1 MKGSADNASFA
12 KEYLSEL
19 TSTIGK
25 VDLSGVDAAIE
36 ALIEAHGR
44 GSKIFTAGNGGSS
57 ATASHIVCDFNKGI
71 SSTLDKKFEMICLS
85 DSIPMLTAIAN
96 DVEYGEIFVRY
107 LTGRMK
113 KGDIL
118 ILISGSGN
126 SENIIRAA
134 DYAKNIGCKV
144 IGFTG
149 YDGGKLY
156 KKADIN
162 IHFPL
167 EDMQKAEDA
176 HMIFLHLIARAVA
189 KRLGVTMC

>member
-1 MKGSADNASFA
+1 
-12 KEYLSEL
+12 L